1 MTHPFIFQITLS
13 HDAGRVSLQVYAHT
27 IEEAIRQVL
36 TVERAPERSILS
48 IERV

>member
-1 MTHPFIFQITLS
+1 MNRPFIFQITLS

-27 IEEAIRQVL
+27 IQEAIRQVL